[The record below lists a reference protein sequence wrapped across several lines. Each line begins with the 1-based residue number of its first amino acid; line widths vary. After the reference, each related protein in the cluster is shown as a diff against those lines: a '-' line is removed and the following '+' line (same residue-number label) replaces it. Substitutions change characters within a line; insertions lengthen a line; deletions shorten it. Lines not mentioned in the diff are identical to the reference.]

1 MNTFLPPFAVVEKAK
16 RDAREAAIEAARM
29 VGWRRGEV
37 RVQKGYETSK
47 EAVEKVHEGD
57 SLTYGTLKEAVKK
70 VHEDDSLTTIIVGEG
85 EHEIDGDYLE
95 ISSAMNIVGDPG
107 VPLADIVIVGG
118 ISIRISVAQG
128 LIVDGPGCHLQHLT
142 IKGNGSVVGYYSSF
156 TMEDVLVTQC
166 GGVVAFGEK
175 TNLEC
180 TNVRVENCEI
190 GFYAKAGA
198 LITLIGD
205 ATQVSNCKRGLVVG
219 IVRLIRGDPR
229 KSTIQ
234 VLSPLT
240 REKVC
245 EGGNDKNFDFEVDTG
260 DLSISYTW
268 CIKDITFDD
277 IVLDSWGF
285 KKLYIERLITDQI
298 DILVDNLVD
307 DFKSMTETI
316 SKTTSKTMKNEFML
330 FVIASLLINILIQ
343 IQTQLQ
349 PKSSESS
356 ESLESVYIFDPIEF
370 SLDYLKIKG
379 FDKASVKKSIDE
391 LYESGSSTSHTLG
404 AGETKEG
411 LTKVWNKLRFL

>member
-1 MNTFLPPFAVVEKAK
+1 MNTFLPPFAVVEKAE

-85 EHEIDGDYLE
+85 EHEIYGDYLE

-118 ISIRISVAQG
+118 ISIKISVAQG

-142 IKGNGSVVGYYSSF
+142 IKGKGSVVGYSSF

-166 GGVVAFGEK
+166 GDYGVVAFGEK

-229 KSTIQ
+229 ISTIQ

-260 DLSISYTW
+260 ELSISYTW

-298 DILVDNLVD
+298 DILVD

-316 SKTTSKTMKNEFML
+316 SKMTSKTMKNE

-349 PKSSESS
+349 PKSSES
-356 ESLESVYIFDPIEF
+356 SVYIFDPIEF